1 MKKNG
6 AIIFIVLAILVF
18 LGVFGVVKLSN
29 TTKDPDKVAEQ
40 EAKKLEKRVNKINP
54 EEKELVKGTVQL
66 GTSSLAEEL
75 PDISKYPLSVE
86 GNGVINVEIFSSGEK
101 AGEGN
106 DGWLNDM
113 AKKFNQSGAQIN
125 GNSVTVSIR
134 QISSGT
140 GADYISSGKYL
151 PDGYTPSNTLWGA
164 IVQAQGQDISIVS
177 DRLVGNVSGVLIS
190 NKIKKELE
198 KEYGEASLKTVV
210 QATAD
215 GKMAMGYTNP
225 FSSAT
230 GLNFL
235 LETLYTY
242 DSENILS
249 DTAIQGFSAFQKN
262 VPFVSYV
269 TMQMREAAAS
279 GSLDGMIMEYQTYE
293 NDREIKSYQFIP
305 FGLRHDNPL
314 YAVGNISSE
323 RREALQMFADFCATD
338 SAQKKATEY
347 GFNRLEDYSSD
358 LPEFD
363 GAEVLEAQNLWKENK
378 DSGNSITAVFVAD
391 VSGSMS
397 GAPINE
403 LRESLI
409 NAAQYINS
417 ENSIGLVS
425 YSTDVSIDLP
435 IAKFDLDQRTYFNGA
450 VENMVALGG
459 TATYDGIAVATKM
472 LLDAKAADPDT
483 KLVLFLLSD
492 GQKNQGCDIGDIRKV
507 LQAYQIPVYSIAYGS
522 EADMDE
528 LKEVSGINEAAV
540 IDADSDDVVYQ
551 LKNLFNAQM

>member
-1 MKKNG
+1 
-6 AIIFIVLAILVF
+6 
-18 LGVFGVVKLSN
+18 
-29 TTKDPDKVAEQ
+29 
-40 EAKKLEKRVNKINP
+40 
-54 EEKELVKGTVQL
+54 
-66 GTSSLAEEL
+66 
-75 PDISKYPLSVE
+75 
-86 GNGVINVEIFSSGEK
+86 
-101 AGEGN
+101 
-106 DGWLNDM
+106 
-113 AKKFNQSGAQIN
+113 
-125 GNSVTVSIR
+125 
-134 QISSGT
+134 
-140 GADYISSGKYL
+140 
-151 PDGYTPSNTLWGA
+151 
-164 IVQAQGQDISIVS
+164 
-177 DRLVGNVSGVLIS
+177 
-190 NKIKKELE
+190 
-198 KEYGEASLKTVV
+198 
-210 QATAD
+210 
-215 GKMAMGYTNP
+215 
-225 FSSAT
+225 
-230 GLNFL
+230 
-235 LETLYTY
+235 
-242 DSENILS
+242 
-249 DTAIQGFSAFQKN
+249 
-262 VPFVSYV
+262 
-269 TMQMREAAAS
+269 
-279 GSLDGMIMEYQTYE
+279 
-293 NDREIKSYQFIP
+293 
-305 FGLRHDNPL
+305 
-314 YAVGNISSE
+314 
-323 RREALQMFADFCATD
+323 MFADFCATD

-347 GFNRLEDYSSD
+347 GFNRLADYSSA